1 VACVSQG
8 KIAMTSLKGEFSLQ
22 LHSADSVVIRFS
34 MVGYKTKTRYKCL
47 RIRVKFVKLIIN
59 Y

>member
-1 VACVSQG
+1 MPDQVAVYYLHKGYSSQSRGKPMAFFVFNVS
-8 KIAMTSLKGEFSLQ
+8 
-22 LHSADSVVIRFS
+22 S
-34 MVGYKTKTRYKCL
+34 MRYKCL